1 MYIQG
6 SAIDKKFKGSLE
18 HQSLVVQ
25 KAIDEHFGDSPVR
38 ILATHQKHAY
48 AIDGDGQMLKVTYK
62 VEDDGAVVV
71 KAKPTKDIPVIED
84 DNIPRFIAGQLRT
97 MVEAASSGK
106 EISRT
111 GVREVAQLLD
121 KDETYWVSDVL
132 EKINEAADESEWF
145 AMYEANQ
152 EKIRT
157 STYGN
162 IREIESL
169 FPSTRFAKIARSKL
183 PKFEGELRE
192 ALAIIA
198 DLANEMVDECNKMV
212 FDNSQNEFFGA
223 ICESLNVEAHAVSG
237 LLGKA
242 EKLMRTED
250 VGRMADAHDRLAERA
265 KTMAVVTAYLKT
277 KSHNEENEE

>member
-157 STYGN
+157 SMYGN